1 MFGEDYI
8 VLRVTNVV
16 MRLTCIVL
24 CVLGGILFIKSLF
37 TYNDAMEKAQESNAC
52 ICDKFISNSF
62 FGDVHYYVVVEY
74 DVEPALLEK
83 IPWYLNDDAMQ
94 KKIQVTELFYN
105 DCRVGDLYVE

>member
-37 TYNDAMEKAQESNAC
+37 TYNDAME
-52 ICDKFISNSF
+52 NS
-62 FGDVHYYVVVEY
+62 GNRAV
-74 DVEPALLEK
+74 L
-83 IPWYLNDDAMQ
+83 Q
-94 KKIQVTELFYN
+94 
-105 DCRVGDLYVE
+105 